1 MRRNTVILIVSML
14 LVVPLR
20 AGEHG
25 LTLSLTGSYTTG
37 ARITSDVFRTDEFTA
52 DRLISANYG
61 VGFDVRWNLP
71 GERYTIGAAFERVS
85 GVDRRSV
92 LYTQYNFLAVPY
104 EESYEVQGVELS
116 GSFIV
121 PISSDE
127 LRFSL
132 GGGAGLYEGSR
143 TYTIAGVRA
152 ETTTATQQYAGIH
165 VMTGVDYR
173 FHSVLGLRFEVK
185 FRDPHFTVT
194 SQFRQQSATY
204 QGRRIPLPQ
213 ASDNSTVNLFGVN
226 YRGGIVV
233 TL

>member
-1 MRRNTVILIVSML
+1 MRRNTVVMIVSML
-14 LVVPLR
+14 AVMPLS

-25 LTLSLTGSYTTG
+25 LTLALTGSYTTG
-37 ARITSDVFRTDEFTA
+37 TRITSDVFRTDLFTA
-52 DRLISANYG
+52 DRLIGANYG
-61 VGFDVRWNLP
+61 VGFDARWNLP
-71 GERYTIGAAFERVS
+71 GERYTFGVAYERIT
-85 GVDRRSV
+85 GTDRRSV

-104 EESYEVQGVELS
+104 EESVEVQGLEVS

-132 GGGAGLYEGSR
+132 GGGAGLYEGARS
-143 TYTIAGVRA
+143 YSIAGVRA
-152 ETTTATQQYAGIH
+152 EASPVTQYAGIH
-165 VMTGVDYR
+165 VMTGVDYL

-194 SQFRQQSATY
+194 SQFRQQSVSY

-213 ASDNSTVNLFGVN
+213 ATDRSTVNLFGVN
-226 YRGGIVV
+226 YRGGIIV

>member
-14 LVVPLR
+14 SVMPLL
-20 AGEHG
+20 AGG
-25 LTLSLTGSYTTG
+25 NGITLSLTGSYTTG
-37 ARITSDVFRTDEFTA
+37 ARITSDVFRTDEFTME
-52 DRLISANYG
+52 RLIGGNYG
-61 VGFDVRWNLP
+61 VGVDARWNLP
-71 GERYTIGAAFERVS
+71 GERYMVGASYERIT
-85 GVDRRSV
+85 GLERRSV
-92 LYTQYNFLAVPY
+92 LYTQYNYLAVPF

-132 GGGAGLYEGSR
+132 GGGAGIYEGTRS
-143 TYTIAGVRA
+143 YTIAGVRA
-152 ETTTATQQYAGIH
+152 ASATASSYAGIH

-173 FHSVLGLRFEVK
+173 FHSVIGLRFEVK

-194 SQFRQQSATY
+194 SQFNQQSAVF
-204 QGRRIPLPQ
+204 QGKRIPLPQ
-213 ASDNSTVNLFGVN
+213 ATDNSTVNLFGVN
-226 YRGGIVV
+226 YRGGLVI